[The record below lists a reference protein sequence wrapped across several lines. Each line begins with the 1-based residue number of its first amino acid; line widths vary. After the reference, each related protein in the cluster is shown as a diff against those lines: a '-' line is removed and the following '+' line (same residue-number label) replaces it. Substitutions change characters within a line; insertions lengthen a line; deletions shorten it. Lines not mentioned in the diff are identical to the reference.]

1 MRNHALSHFSS
12 ARALTSDALLLAVLA
27 LIGACATGVAEA
39 ADEAPD
45 RSELRVEI
53 SNVGT
58 SEGMLYIQILAGEE
72 AFKASAPAIAQFIL
86 PAAEPVVAFTLDSLP
101 AGDYAI
107 RVMHDLDGDGELATN
122 MVGMPKE
129 PWGIS
134 NNAKGRFGPP
144 KWDAAHF
151 TFPAV
156 ATQTIELNR

>member
-12 ARALTSDALLLAVLA
+12 ARALASDAVLLAVLA
-27 LIGACATGVAEA
+27 VIGSCATGVAQAE
-39 ADEAPD
+39 DSD
-45 RSELRVEI
+45 MKSELSIEI

-58 SEGMLYIQILAGEE
+58 SEGMLYVQILAGEA
-72 AFKASAPAIAQFIL
+72 AFAASSPAIAQFVL
-86 PAAEPVVAFTLDSLP
+86 PAAEPAVTFTFDSLP

-144 KWDAAHF
+144 KWEAAHF

-156 ATQTIELNR
+156 SSQSIELNR